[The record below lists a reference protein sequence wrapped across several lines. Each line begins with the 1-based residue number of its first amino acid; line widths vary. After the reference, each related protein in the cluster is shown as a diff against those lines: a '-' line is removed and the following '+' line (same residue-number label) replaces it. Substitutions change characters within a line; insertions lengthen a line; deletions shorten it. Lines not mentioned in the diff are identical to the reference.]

1 MQEQTTA
8 MSWISGAIRRVHEQ
22 QPELWRWNLGER
34 TRVAEIF
41 VMLRSTDPFAGFW
54 QVDLE
59 WNKEG
64 QLGEPKQQQRNA
76 GGIGTPDIVVHH
88 RGESGTPHNFLV
100 AEFKNTHRRGAT
112 SLTDLDKV
120 QNWMRRFSYQ
130 FGAVVALGPSGRAFS
145 PAARWLHRQD
155 DGSIVGVPWF
165 P

>member
-1 MQEQTTA
+1 ME
-8 MSWISGAIRRVHEQ
+8 WISDAIQRVYEQ

-41 VMLRSTDPFAGFW
+41 VTLRATDPFAGFW

-64 QLGEPKQQQRNA
+64 QLGSPKQQQRNP

-88 RGESGTPHNFLV
+88 RGESGAHHNLLV
-100 AEFKNTHRRGAT
+100 AEFKNIHRGGAT
-112 SLTDLDKV
+112 SIYDLHKV
-120 QNWMRRFSYQ
+120 QSWMNRFSYQ
-130 FGAVVALGPSGRAFS
+130 FGAVVALGPSGHAFGT
-145 PAARWLHRQD
+145 AARWLHREA
-155 DGSIVGVPWF
+155 DGGIICDPWL